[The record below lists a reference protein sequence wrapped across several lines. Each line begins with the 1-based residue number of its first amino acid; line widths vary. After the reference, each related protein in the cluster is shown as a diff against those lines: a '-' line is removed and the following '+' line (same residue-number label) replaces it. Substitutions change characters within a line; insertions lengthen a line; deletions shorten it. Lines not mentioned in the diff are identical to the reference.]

1 MYGQYP
7 SPPLYGAWAARQA
20 RQKEQTNAQA
30 HLSELLNRHGPSTNR
45 KEELMKRTKTHT
57 GPFHCPSCF
66 IEVELINEESLKC
79 DKCKGPLA
87 EGGLDEI
94 WADEEGEEQ

>member
-20 RQKEQTNAQA
+20 RQKEHASAQA
-30 HLSELLNRHGPSTNR
+30 DLTELLHRHRPPTTE

-57 GPFHCPSCF
+57 GTFHCPSCF
-66 IEVELINEESLKC
+66 IEVELFNEESLKC

-94 WADEEGEEQ
+94 WADADDEE